1 MGAATPALGVGPAV
15 PATPV
20 ARDRGK
26 VTRSMTAARR
36 LMFGGCGGQELTGE
50 TCPHQRQLSGGESAA
65 EFQDLDG
72 IDKEN
77 HQKQKRLEMSSK
89 NRTKIGC

>member
-1 MGAATPALGVGPAV
+1 MGAATPALSGGPAV
-15 PATPV
+15 LATPAV
-20 ARDRGK
+20 RDGGK
-26 VTRSMTAARR
+26 VTRSMTAARQ
-36 LMFGGCGGQELTGE
+36 LKFGGCGGQELTGE
-50 TCPHQRQLSGGESAA
+50 TCPRRRRLGGGESAA
-65 EFQDLDG
+65 ECQDLDG